1 MKSDSLRFRVC
12 IWDFDGTLFN
22 SYPIM
27 NRAMVEAL
35 ETLGQPRPFEEVRR
49 LMKQSVS
56 TALTFYHEHFSLGK
70 TAFRRPSAL

>member
-49 LMKQSVS
+49 LMKQS
-56 TALTFYHEHFSLGK
+56 A
-70 TAFRRPSAL
+70 A

>member
-35 ETLGQPRPFEEVRR
+35 ETLG
-49 LMKQSVS
+49 
-56 TALTFYHEHFSLGK
+56 
-70 TAFRRPSAL
+70 